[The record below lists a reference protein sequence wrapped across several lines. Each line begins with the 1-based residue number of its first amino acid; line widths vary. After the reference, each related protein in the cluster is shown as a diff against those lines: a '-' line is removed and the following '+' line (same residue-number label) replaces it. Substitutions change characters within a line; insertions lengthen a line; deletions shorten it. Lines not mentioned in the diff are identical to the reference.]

1 MCNIYVK
8 MNFVYSFI
16 NKKVNIYKYYS
27 VQFFFFTNIYELLY
41 VKNIIYISKKY

>member
-27 VQFFFFTNIYELLY
+27 VQFFFLQIFMNYCM
-41 VKNIIYISKKY
+41 